1 MINTDYINE
10 DHIEAAKVYIRTLAD
25 SEKLCS
31 KTVVHMT
38 GIGGETC
45 TPEMLEAIISK
56 KWLHGGVSI
65 SNNLLSCTC
74 HLHKLSNRRIA
85 VMLFCRSSIV
95 IATIC
100 RPIILVLTVTYY
112 HLGCPTGLFF
122 VLMERLTTLRGILWI
137 TSQTKL
143 KWCLELLKSISSK
156 IRYFSLV

>member
-45 TPEMLEAIISK
+45 TPHMLEAIISK

-65 SNNLLSCTC
+65 SNKLLSWTC
-74 HLHKLSNRRIA
+74 HLHINYLIG
-85 VMLFCRSSIV
+85 
-95 IATIC
+95 
-100 RPIILVLTVTYY
+100 VLLLCY
-112 HLGCPTGLFF
+112 F
-122 VLMERLTTLRGILWI
+122 VGH
-137 TSQTKL
+137 Q
-143 KWCLELLKSISSK
+143 
-156 IRYFSLV
+156 